1 MKKERKKKPLVG
13 VLLCCLAVGIFLP
26 AGLYFRE
33 QLNKI
38 PDSILFVPSEELFLP
53 QGQSLSSKNSSLV
66 AGTCSTVDTN
76 LGKAAVIDE
85 TYQELESYEIETGRK
100 IDFSDSVPQALL
112 LEKQASVLGKDLEDV
127 IEIEGKEYQVV
138 GILRETPFWNKI
150 FRMKPETIILNQF
163 PDEADVPV
171 DRILFWS
178 KNQSFLYAKEFS
190 FELNSMY
197 EKTLTGTFHHIGLI
211 KKMLES
217 ITFIWIF
224 FLWFPVLWTGL
235 VYAAKWLL
243 ASYQCIKHSFRKSLF
258 KAVVGLLLIVA
269 ECSVWCF
276 LLEKIIPPQQYLPA
290 EQIFDVKYYFSEVIG
305 FYQSLSG
312 KCGTIVSIQLL
323 ARFAAEQVV
332 VCVVSVLLFWSA
344 WILSSKKRK
353 NF

>member
-1 MKKERKKKPLVG
+1 MSG
-13 VLLCCLAVGIFLP
+13 NG
-26 AGLYFRE
+26 
-33 QLNKI
+33 
-38 PDSILFVPSEELFLP
+38 DFLP

-66 AGTCSTVDTN
+66 AGICSTVDT
-76 LGKAAVIDE
+76 
-85 TYQELESYEIETGRK
+85 T
-100 IDFSDSVPQALL
+100 
-112 LEKQASVLGKDLEDV
+112 LGKDLED
-127 IEIEGKEYQVV
+127 IIGIEGKEYQVV

-150 FRMKPETIILNQF
+150 FGMKSETIILSQF

-197 EKTLTGTFHHIGLI
+197 EQTLTGTFHHMGLI

-217 ITFIWIF
+217 ITFIRVF

-243 ASYQCIKHSFRKSLF
+243 ASYQCIKQSFRKSLF

-290 EQIFDVKYYFSEVIG
+290 EQILDVKYYFSEVVG

-323 ARFAAEQVV
+323 ARFAAEQGGT
-332 VCVVSVLLFWSA
+332 
-344 WILSSKKRK
+344 ILR
-353 NF
+353 